1 MNDLTLLNELEQK
14 IVGLVSALKS
24 EREKNSDSNNKV
36 MESQKLSKIE
46 QDTDRDFYMGAEEAV
61 KYGLIDEV
69 IENGAKNL
77 FVLPIN
83 KLFSYIIIGILKSIP
98 AKHIGKD
105 A

>member
-46 QDTDRDFYMGAEEAV
+46 DHV
-61 KYGLIDEV
+61 KNMITILNDLD
-69 IENGAKNL
+69 GAK
-77 FVLPIN
+77 
-83 KLFSYIIIGILKSIP
+83 
-98 AKHIGKD
+98 
-105 A
+105 

>member
-46 QDTDRDFYMGAEEAV
+46 DHV
-61 KYGLIDEV
+61 KNMIKILDDLER
-69 IENGAKNL
+69 AK
-77 FVLPIN
+77 
-83 KLFSYIIIGILKSIP
+83 
-98 AKHIGKD
+98 
-105 A
+105 